1 MQGSDKQVSR
11 ESGGR
16 ADKLGNRYEDY
27 WAVELLLRL
36 VDEKLEYLIIE
47 PLGKDEEGTDILT
60 LEKSGNKVFY
70 QCKGSNTYKDKWTL
84 ADLNSSGIL
93 KNAFKQISRG
103 EINYFKLVSSVGSVD
118 LNELH
123 DRSKDGSDSLEEY
136 KERIGIGSQ
145 KSPSQ
150 RIKDNFCKVTKYLEL
165 DISKDEDILR
175 M

>member
-1 MQGSDKQVSR
+1 MDTCRFKFQ
-11 ESGGR
+11 
-16 ADKLGNRYEDY
+16 
-27 WAVELLLRL
+27 W
-36 VDEKLEYLIIE
+36 
-47 PLGKDEEGTDILT
+47 DI
-60 LEKSGNKVFY
+60 
-70 QCKGSNTYKDKWTL
+70 
-84 ADLNSSGIL
+84 

-150 RIKDNFCKVTKYLEL
+150 RITDNFCKVARYLEL

-175 M
+175 MKNFCLALKLFYILIILILKHNY